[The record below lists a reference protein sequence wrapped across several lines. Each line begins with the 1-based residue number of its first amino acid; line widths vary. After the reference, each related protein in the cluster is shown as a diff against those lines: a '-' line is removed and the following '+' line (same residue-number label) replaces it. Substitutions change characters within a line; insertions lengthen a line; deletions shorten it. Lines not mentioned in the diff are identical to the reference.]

1 MVTQQDN
8 TTGVNP
14 LTTEVQKMDWLNNEI
29 NRLEDLLESGCPN
42 ARNVEYSIQMFREL
56 LSSKMAACRSNAVRK
71 IKDNLCRDVAEFLKD
86 FGSDLTNAEKVSI
99 KSLVCLQTKV

>member
-1 MVTQQDN
+1 MATQQDN

-56 LSSKMAACRSNAVRK
+56 LSMKMATCRVNAVKK
-71 IKDNLCRDVAEFLKD
+71 IKDNLCRDVAEFMKD
-86 FGSDLTNAEKVSI
+86 FGSDLTDAEKVSI
-99 KSLVCLQTKV
+99 KSLICLQIRG

>member
-1 MVTQQDN
+1 MATQQDN

-56 LSSKMAACRSNAVRK
+56 LSMKMATCRANAVKK
-71 IKDNLCRDVAEFLKD
+71 IKDNLCRDVAEFMKD
-86 FGSDLTNAEKVSI
+86 FGSDLTDAEKVSI
-99 KSLVCLQTKV
+99 KSLTCLQIRC